1 MRSRVVARVATVL
14 LVVAG
19 CGVGPGSEV
28 GARGDLVVDRVAAG
42 RSLRFLD
49 EPAVATY
56 CSNDSLLTIV
66 AVGRN
71 GAAGFAVRTTLPLSA
86 PKTFQVA
93 PALADT
99 SSAEAVIRV
108 RTGVARVGVSGR
120 IRLEGSA
127 TISGEFDVALP
138 DSAGARPRLTGRL
151 SRIPVRTGTRAGCG
165 AV

>member
-28 GARGDLVVDRVAAG
+28 GARGDLVVDHVAAG